1 MDTFD
6 DLLEPSRRALE
17 INPFEDPFAKRSN
30 SPDPWSTFAHQP
42 VSPII
47 IADSQALQESEYE
60 AGSGTTPT
68 GSFVTAERAESVA
81 ESPSID
87 SPDPLDAATQ
97 QHVGIEEYSVP
108 DSGSRRSPGFMESI
122 PPTFSEIETIRPSL
136 PEELE
141 PSIPAPAFF
150 ESTSLLPPTSS
161 NLTKPV
167 SSSSSTSVGSSS
179 PSASTFARVTS
190 PLDSPGIARS
200 FADLALGGE
209 SVGAWQGSQ
218 SSWAN
223 PNIQGPGADDSDDDK
238 PIRQANRLSEPQ
250 APSPVRP
257 FVLIRPIIY
266 LSVKLSQMASEHS
279 PTPKTR
285 NGLQP
290 LFVISVEDPQ
300 KVGDPIRSFTMYT
313 VHTRVGS
320 LPCCEYFSPIKHI
333 SCIRLHLRF
342 SKSLHSL
349 SCGAIPT
356 FFGSM
361 KPCRPIT
368 LVS

>member
-47 IADSQALQESEYE
+47 ISDSQALQESEYE

-68 GSFVTAERAESVA
+68 GSFVTAERAESVE
-81 ESPSID
+81 ESASIG

-108 DSGSRRSPGFMESI
+108 DSGSRSPGFMESI

-141 PSIPAPAFF
+141 PSIPAPSFF
-150 ESTSLLPPTSS
+150 ESTSLIPPTSS

-190 PLDSPGIARS
+190 PLDSPANSGIARS

-209 SVGAWQGSQ
+209 SVGAWQGAQ
-218 SSWAN
+218 SSWAS
-223 PNIQGPGADDSDDDK
+223 PHIQGPGADDSDDDK

-257 FVLIRPIIY
+257 FVLFNTVDYLFIREIVADGVRT
-266 LSVKLSQMASEHS
+266 LSSSQDKKWASTS
-279 PTPKTR
+279 
-285 NGLQP
+285 
-290 LFVISVEDPQ
+290 ICY
-300 KVGDPIRSFTMYT
+300 I
-313 VHTRVGS
+313 
-320 LPCCEYFSPIKHI
+320 C
-333 SCIRLHLRF
+333 
-342 SKSLHSL
+342 
-349 SCGAIPT
+349 
-356 FFGSM
+356 
-361 KPCRPIT
+361 
-368 LVS
+368 